1 MSDKIPVKIA
11 EDIITDILIERYEK
25 ANFLVDADESLD
37 WSLSCSKRL
46 IANLNEGIMSVEEAV
61 DALTPPER
69 REAKRRCQEWL
80 EKRKENLER

>member
-25 ANFLVDADESLD
+25 ANFLADADESLD
-37 WSLSCSKRL
+37 WSLSGSKRL

-69 REAKRRCQEWL
+69 REAKRLDKFSQYAITFI
-80 EKRKENLER
+80 